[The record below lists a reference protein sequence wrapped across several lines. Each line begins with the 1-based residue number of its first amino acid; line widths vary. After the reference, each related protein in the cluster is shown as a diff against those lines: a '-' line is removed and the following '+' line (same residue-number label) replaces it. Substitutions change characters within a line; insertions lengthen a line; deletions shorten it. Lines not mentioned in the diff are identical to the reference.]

1 MNGMRC
7 DTLKWVSATYC
18 WQSFP
23 GKQNMVLILYL
34 CDTCA
39 MNRSSTLVRAARKSA
54 SLTQGEL
61 AKRTRVH
68 QGNISEIESGRD
80 LSVRTLEK
88 LLSATGYGL
97 FALPIRKADAC
108 EVAGVIRRE
117 LRRGNKDAALRAL
130 LQLNDN
136 LVSEHGL
143 LRGVLG
149 LSEPAPT
156 GRLEWDAALAGL
168 VAWRLGEERL
178 PLPAWVEYERFFLG
192 HPRTLEIDSAY
203 PVPGITDVPREFA
216 ERGVLVW
223 EDTFNSV

>member
-1 MNGMRC
+1 
-7 DTLKWVSATYC
+7 
-18 WQSFP
+18 
-23 GKQNMVLILYL
+23 
-34 CDTCA
+34 

-61 AKRTRVH
+61 ATRTRVH

-88 LLSATGYGL
+88 LLSAAGYGL

-108 EVAGVIRRE
+108 EVAGVIRVE
-117 LRRGNKDAALRAL
+117 LKRGNKDGALRAL

-149 LSEPAPT
+149 LSAVGPNLV
-156 GRLEWDAALAGL
+156 RLNELTLATRGL
-168 VAWRLGEERL
+168 ASL
-178 PLPAWVEYERFFLG
+178 PRVG
-192 HPRTLEIDSAY
+192 TQ
-203 PVPGITDVPREFA
+203 
-216 ERGVLVW
+216 
-223 EDTFNSV
+223 